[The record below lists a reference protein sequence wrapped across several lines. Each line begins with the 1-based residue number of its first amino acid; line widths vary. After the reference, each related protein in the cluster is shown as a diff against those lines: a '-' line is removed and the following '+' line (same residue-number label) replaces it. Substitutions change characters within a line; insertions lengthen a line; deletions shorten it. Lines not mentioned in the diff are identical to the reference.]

1 MKGDFFVQCP
11 KCGHRIPDQGD
22 RCLYCGAW
30 TRGEGS
36 SQAKTESSAL
46 VASSGKMG
54 KDFTGIQVS
63 KEGID
68 YKKLEGLPLAL
79 RARVEEVLKN
89 GDGKNGEIKTSSY
102 DLPESLGRTGKRRK
116 RMGFLTALKV
126 LLKKD

>member
-1 MKGDFFVQCP
+1 MQCP
-11 KCGHRIPDQGD
+11 KCGHRIPDQDD

-30 TRGEGS
+30 TKGEGS
-36 SQAKTESSAL
+36 SQTKTESSAL

-54 KDFTGIQVS
+54 KDFPEIQVS

-68 YKKLEGLPLAL
+68 YKKLEGLPLSL

-89 GDGKNGEIKTSSY
+89 GDGKNGEIKTSTY
-102 DLPESLGRTGKRRK
+102 GLPESPDRTGKRRR
-116 RMGFLTALKV
+116 RMGFLAALKI